1 MNRTRKTLTTTALAT
16 ACVGFAAAAPFAL
29 ADEPT
34 TPGSETTTTAPT
46 TTAPTTT
53 TPEAPAPD
61 APTQAEKRQGYGVLC
76 KGVSKKHVKGRKGTP
91 FSQCVT
97 AMAKLDR
104 GETTSAKVACK
115 GLSKKH
121 VAGQKGTPY
130 GQCVTAAAKQRQAT
144 KKAEQAAKKAA
155 RDAAK
160 AAKTAA

>member
-53 TPEAPAPD
+53 TPETPAAPD

-76 KGVSKKHVKGRKGTP
+76 KGVSKKHVKGQKGTP

-97 AMAKLDR
+97 AMAKIDR

-115 GLSKKH
+115 GLSKRH

-130 GQCVTAAAKQRQAT
+130 SQCVTAANK
-144 KKAEQAAKKAA
+144 
-155 RDAAK
+155 
-160 AAKTAA
+160 